1 MKKLKNTLKIIA
13 QIKVKSKLTN
23 YIINYKYQFLLI
35 ALILLCLYPLTFFI
49 YVPKWDNVNAYL
61 PYRYFLSDYLWNGH
75 LPLWNPFQYMGFPAY
90 ADLQSGAWSPIVWII
105 MLFGKYTINSLI
117 IELLSCYVFAGVG
130 MMKLANHLFNCK
142 KTAFIVGLSYALSGF
157 MVGSAQLMVFLIAV
171 TWFPWI
177 IYGLLQFFKNY
188 QLKYQFYTA
197 FFMALFIT
205 GASPAYTILLAY
217 IVVGMFIY
225 QLIMQRKTA
234 IKKLII
240 GSFVIL
246 TTLIVLLLPY
256 INAFIEFASYFNR
269 AEGLAYDRFM
279 LFNPFTPI
287 SYVSFILPDAVIADT
302 DWFNITDLSL
312 RNGYFGLLGLL
323 GFLSSFLSKFTR
335 TKIILLCGIFLSL
348 LLAAGGETIVFE
360 WCYHLPGF
368 GLFRHPSIFRAFTI
382 FCALLLA
389 GYELKI
395 ILKEGILKRH
405 KIVVGLIS
413 ILIVIAGV
421 WALTKTSFYEVKVL
435 MANIFDYIEFSESAL
450 STHLLLNVMLVIF
463 LVGIFFLLR
472 KAFKVSLFIVLS
484 MFVLLDVAFH
494 TRITFPTTISYKIPQ
509 DELSGFFDELPN
521 EFNQNDNY
529 TAFKKLDE
537 NQGLKKTAGI
547 WKNVSTYNKTLSSVG
562 LNPMRFKNFDAA
574 EEDGRLEKAL
584 EHNIVYIDN
593 DSTSLKN
600 IKIGYNTF
608 ECEISAENEGNKIV
622 LNQNYHHLWQASI
635 DGKSLEVIPHNNLT
649 MAVKIPNNISG
660 TLKFEYKSPRTKYAF
675 IISLLAYVFVIGF
688 LIKKNRKAI
697 S

>member
-1 MKKLKNTLKIIA
+1 MKKLKNTLKIIV
-13 QIKVKSKLTN
+13 QLKVKNKLTN
-23 YIINYKYQFLLI
+23 YIVNHKYQFLLI
-35 ALILLCLYPLTFFI
+35 ALILLCLYPLTLFI

-61 PYRYFLSDYLWNGH
+61 PYRYFLSDYIWNGH

-90 ADLQSGAWSPIVWII
+90 SDLQGGAWSPIVWII

-117 IELLSCYVFAGVG
+117 IELLSCYVFAGLG
-130 MMKLANHLFNCK
+130 MMKLANHLFKCK
-142 KTAFIVGLSYALSGF
+142 KTAFIIGLSYALSGF

-171 TWFPWI
+171 TWFPWV
-177 IYGLLQFFKNY
+177 IYGLLQFFNNY
-188 QLKYQFYTA
+188 QLKYQLYTA

-217 IVVGMFIY
+217 IVIGMFIY
-225 QLIMQRKTA
+225 QLIIQRKVA
-234 IKKLII
+234 VKKIVI
-240 GSFVIL
+240 GGVVIL
-246 TTLIVLLLPY
+246 ATLVVLLLPY
-256 INAFIEFASYFNR
+256 INSFLEFAPYFNR

-312 RNGYFGLLGLL
+312 RNGYFGLLGLI
-323 GFLSSFLSKFTR
+323 GFLSSFLSKFTK
-335 TKIILLCGIFLSL
+335 TKIILLASFLFSL

-368 GLFRHPSIFRAFTI
+368 GLFRHPSIFRVFTI

-395 ILKEGILKRH
+395 ILKEGFLKRH
-405 KIVVGLIS
+405 KIVAGVLM
-413 ILIVIAGV
+413 LLVVIAGI
-421 WALTKTSFYEVKVL
+421 WAFTKTSFYEVKVL
-435 MANIFDYIEFSESAL
+435 MANIFDYLEFSESAL
-450 STHLLLNVMLVIF
+450 STHLLLNVTLVIF
-463 LVGIFFLLR
+463 LAVIFFLLR
-472 KAFKVSLFIVLS
+472 KIFKVSLFIALS

-509 DELSGFFDELPN
+509 AELSNFFNELPN

-529 TAFKKLDE
+529 TPLKKLDE

-547 WKNVSTYNKTLSSVG
+547 WKNVSTYNKTLSSAG
-562 LNPMRFKNFDAA
+562 LNPMRFKNYDIAT
-574 EEDGRLEKAL
+574 EDGRLEKAL

-593 DSTSLKN
+593 DSASLKN

-608 ECEISAENEGNKIV
+608 ECEVGTENEGNKIV

-635 DGKSLEVIPHNNLT
+635 GSQNLEIKPHNNLT
-649 MAVKIPNNISG
+649 MEVEIPENTKG
-660 TLKFEYKSPRTKYAF
+660 TIKFEYKSPRTKYTF
-675 IISLLAYVFVIGF
+675 IISLLAYVFVIGY
-688 LIKKNRKAI
+688 LIKNRSKSI